1 MSSPTPSIAV
11 PAGRAGRD
19 RGSHPPPDD
28 PIAATIQRGSSCHPF
43 TLWPSGAVRI
53 TEGADKVGSYR
64 KGSNSLRRFCSVCG
78 GHLMTEHPQWKLID
92 VHAAIIPDLPSRPG
106 VHVNCGEAVPPI
118 REGLPRQPDFPGGTG
133 RLITA

>member
-1 MSSPTPSIAV
+1 MKIENPTQNCRCFCGAV
-11 PAGRAGRD
+11 EVAVTGEPAGIGY
-19 RGSHPPPDD
+19 
-28 PIAATIQRGSSCHPF
+28 CHPF